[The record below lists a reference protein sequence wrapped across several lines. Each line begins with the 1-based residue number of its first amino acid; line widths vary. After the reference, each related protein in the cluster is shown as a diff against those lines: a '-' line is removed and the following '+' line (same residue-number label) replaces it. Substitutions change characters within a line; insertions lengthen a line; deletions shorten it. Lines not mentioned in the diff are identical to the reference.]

1 MFEIAAATASPKMST
16 VSLQRGMPKMKDIM
30 SVLPVPLVTSKV
42 ADRSMLHNIITKEE
56 MVSADR
62 EVARHMT
69 VLRYKMARA
78 LCFGHVVDAACD
90 AGYGSWFISLNPD
103 VTHVTGL
110 DIDPGAIEAA
120 AKIYGDSMAPVDFKH
135 GDLNSD
141 DPFRLVIGRVDVLV
155 TAETLEH
162 LQDPFAFLR
171 KAEARGFRRIIA
183 TFPSFKT
190 THFNP
195 HHLHDLQTPDIQARM
210 AESGWVTAAYH
221 SLFGLCDFIAMDKE
235 SSPNP

>member
-1 MFEIAAATASPKMST
+1 MTT
-16 VSLQRGMPKMKDIM
+16 G
-30 SVLPVPLVTSKV
+30 
-42 ADRSMLHNIITKEE
+42 RSMLHNIITKEE
-56 MVSADR
+56 MISADR

-103 VTHVTGL
+103 VEHVTGL
-110 DIDPGAIEAA
+110 DVDQAAIDTAT
-120 AKIYGDSMAPVDFKH
+120 KVYGSGESRVRFER
-135 GDLNSD
+135 GDLNSE
-141 DPFRLVIGRVDVLV
+141 DPFRLVTGKVDALV

-171 KAEARGFRRIIA
+171 KAETRGFRRIIA

-195 HHLHDLQTPDIQARM
+195 HHLHDLKTSDVQAMM
-210 AESGWVTAAYH
+210 AESGWTTTAYH

-235 SSPNP
+235 TL

>member
-1 MFEIAAATASPKMST
+1 
-16 VSLQRGMPKMKDIM
+16 
-30 SVLPVPLVTSKV
+30 
-42 ADRSMLHNIITKEE
+42 MLHNIINKEE
-56 MVSADR
+56 MVSVDR
-62 EVARHMT
+62 EIARQMT

-110 DIDPGAIEAA
+110 DIDRAALEAA
-120 AKIYGDSMAPVDFKH
+120 TGIYGEQARVEFKY
-135 GDLNSD
+135 GDLNGD
-141 DPFRLVIGRVDVLV
+141 DPFRLVDGQVDVLV

-162 LQDPFAFLR
+162 LEDPIAFLR

-195 HHLHDLQTPDIQARM
+195 YHLHDLKRNDV
-210 AESGWVTAAYH
+210 ESGWNRRRDIKTVAHH
-221 SLFGLCDFIAMDKE
+221 SLFGLCDFIAIDLRDI
-235 SSPNP
+235 

>member
-1 MFEIAAATASPKMST
+1 MEKN
-16 VSLQRGMPKMKDIM
+16 
-30 SVLPVPLVTSKV
+30 
-42 ADRSMLHNIITKEE
+42 RSMLHNIISKDE
-56 MVSADR
+56 MAASDR
-62 EVARHMT
+62 QLARQMT

-103 VTHVTGL
+103 VTRVTGVDADHSAL
-110 DIDPGAIEAA
+110 ATAA
-120 AKIYGDSMAPVDFKH
+120 MIYGDARVEFKY

-141 DPFRLVIGRVDVLV
+141 GPFQHVTDQVDVLV

-162 LQDPFAFLR
+162 LENPAAFLR
-171 KAEARGFRRIIA
+171 KATERGFRRIIA

-195 HHLHDLQTPDIQARM
+195 HHLHDLKISDIELAMRD
-210 AESGWVTAAYH
+210 SGSSWRISSRH
-221 SLFGLCDFIAMDKE
+221 NLFGLCDFVAIDLG
-235 SSPNP
+235 NPHP